1 MGMGRKKKFNHQ
13 DVLTAIG
20 ETFIT
25 YGYEGTSLD
34 DLVKATGLLRGSL
47 YSTFGSKRRMFV
59 AVLKQNIEVKA
70 NFNTTLNLIIIALM
84 ELTAHDLEINQLVSE
99 WLTTQTST
107 NLPTL
112 IGEAVLTKGCVP
124 HGK

>member
-1 MGMGRKKKFNHQ
+1 
-13 DVLTAIG
+13 
-20 ETFIT
+20 
-25 YGYEGTSLD
+25 
-34 DLVKATGLLRGSL
+34 
-47 YSTFGSKRRMFV
+47 MFV

>member
-1 MGMGRKKKFNHQ
+1 MGMGRKKKFNQQ

-47 YSTFGSKRRMFV
+47 YSTFGSKRRMFI
-59 AVLKQNIEVKA
+59 AVLRQNIEVKA
-70 NFNTTLNLIIIALM
+70 NLNTTLNLIIIALM
-84 ELTAHDLEINQLVSE
+84 ELTAHDLEINQLVSN
-99 WLTTQTST
+99 WLTAQTSA

-124 HGK
+124 YGK

>member
-1 MGMGRKKKFNHQ
+1 MGRKKKFNQQ

-47 YSTFGSKRRMFV
+47 YSTFGSKRGMFV

-84 ELTAHDLEINQLVSE
+84 ELTAHDLEINQIVSE

-124 HGK
+124 YGK

>member
-1 MGMGRKKKFNHQ
+1 
-13 DVLTAIG
+13 
-20 ETFIT
+20 
-25 YGYEGTSLD
+25 
-34 DLVKATGLLRGSL
+34 
-47 YSTFGSKRRMFV
+47 MFV

-107 NLPTL
+107 NLPIL

-124 HGK
+124 YGK

>member
-1 MGMGRKKKFNHQ
+1 MGRKKKFNQQ

-25 YGYEGTSLD
+25 YSYEGTPLD

-47 YSTFGSKRRMFV
+47 YSTFGSKRGMFV

>member
-1 MGMGRKKKFNHQ
+1 
-13 DVLTAIG
+13 
-20 ETFIT
+20 
-25 YGYEGTSLD
+25 
-34 DLVKATGLLRGSL
+34 
-47 YSTFGSKRRMFV
+47 MFV

-107 NLPTL
+107 NPPTL
-112 IGEAVLTKGCVP
+112 LREAVLTKGCVP
-124 HGK
+124 YGK